1 MTICPLQHTEYQ
13 TLAIDLAALITAGSL
28 DLVALVWIWSFWRK
42 LFGRF
47 AVSLRAKR
55 EKSGIKPQGLGK
67 MPDAKRAT
75 KRPNK
80 PDKRR
85 TELTRQT
92 KNQKRK
98 GEEPCCE

>member
-13 TLAIDLAALITAGSL
+13 TLAIDVAALITAGSL

-55 EKSGIKPQGLGK
+55 EKSGLKPQGLGK
-67 MPDAKRAT
+67 MPDAKGQQNDQINRT
-75 KRPNK
+75 
-80 PDKRR
+80 KRR
-85 TELTRQT
+85 TELT
-92 KNQKRK
+92 
-98 GEEPCCE
+98 